1 MSQLLKRVIDTAG
14 QVVLGKERVLRLAVT
29 TLLSRGHLL
38 LEDIPGIGKTT
49 LALTLARTL
58 GLQFGRIQFTS
69 DLLPAD
75 ITGASVF
82 NPKEQSFTFR
92 PGPIFR
98 QVILADEINRA
109 TPKTQSA
116 LLESMGEGQVSVDG
130 VTYRLPQPFF
140 VIATQNP
147 VEQYGTF
154 PLPESQ
160 LDRFFMSL
168 RMDYPA
174 RAAEKRLLERLDS
187 RRRIQALS
195 PVLRAED
202 LREAQEQVHQ
212 IKTSDALLEYVLDI
226 VWATRRSDKI
236 LLGVSPRGAEALV
249 LATKAWAFL
258 EGRDY
263 CRPEDVQAV
272 AAPVMRHRL
281 VPQGEYTTMRREQV
295 AEDLLRS
302 VPIP

>member
-1 MSQLLKRVIDTAG
+1 MSQSMQRVVGTVG
-14 QVVLGKERVLRLAVT
+14 QVVLGKERVVRLAVA
-29 TLLSRGHLL
+29 TLLARGHLL

-69 DLLPAD
+69 DMLPAD

-82 NPKEQSFTFR
+82 NAKEQTFSFR
-92 PGPIFR
+92 AGPIFR

-116 LLESMGEGQVSVDG
+116 LLESMGESQVSVDG
-130 VTYRLPQPFF
+130 ATYRLPRPFF

-174 RAAEKRLLERLDS
+174 RGAEKDLLSRLDS
-187 RRRIQALS
+187 RKRIQALS
-195 PVLRAED
+195 PVLRADE
-202 LREAQEQVHQ
+202 LLEAQEQVHAV
-212 IKTSDALLEYVLDI
+212 KTSDALLEYVLDV
-226 VWATRRSDKI
+226 VWATRRSEKI

-249 LATKAWAFL
+249 LGAKAWAFL
-258 EGRDY
+258 DGRDY

-272 AAPVMRHRL
+272 APAVMRHRL
-281 VPQGEYTTMRREQV
+281 VPHGEYTAMRREQV